1 MVLKGEFPMNKLTN
15 INLASDEVVAKMRGM
30 DRHPV
35 LRVLAICALCL
46 ITSSCAVQPGQ
57 QIPAFLPMADS
68 VALTEPLDI
77 DGVWRVNTI
86 DKRIRIEGG
95 RAYAVDDWL
104 HLFTLHVMP
113 NMVVIRNIQPDGMGG
128 YTGEDLPLMGK
139 WQAKPA
145 ADGALDIF
153 VAGALGPASYRLLP
167 VELDSPG
174 LDDGD
179 EYPDDEGYPDDGN
192 VGDDGDYVDE
202 DIPDEEPA
210 PAPGI
215 APIGVGQIVG
225 NTVAELGKNCYED
238 FKPMGGAMLK
248 YLACQAGLGN
258 INALNQFLLANK
270 VDDAKNILAARACM
284 NEFNNLV
291 NTVRQKGF
299 KSLSL
304 GVSGELGAIIGGS
317 GEAFIA
323 SNLDLSSPTI
333 YGSLGAG
340 VGSQVG
346 GGVNGVVSVYY
357 DSANK
362 LSGKGKSFSVSLKA
376 FGGAGGAVGISSGP
390 SPRCESFSATAG
402 AGAEVNAGSVS
413 ATRTFKLVRI
423 PKPDFS
429 AGCKDVSVKAT
440 NRTGKEIKIIDVDF
454 YDYINKR
461 WRSKIIRN
469 QKVSIGKTW
478 SKKLRLQKVG
488 GDKTKIRV
496 QYRVRDRRGLLKN
509 WSDVLSRETG
519 SKVCSAGI
527 TFSTVIK

>member
-1 MVLKGEFPMNKLTN
+1 MSKLTN
-15 INLASDEVVAKMRGM
+15 IKLANDGAVAKTRGT

-68 VALTEPLDI
+68 VAPTEPLDI
-77 DGVWRVNTI
+77 DGVWWVNTI
-86 DKRIRIEGG
+86 DKRIRIESG

-113 NMVVIRNIQPDGMGG
+113 NMVVIRNIQSDGMGG

-145 ADGALDIF
+145 ADGALDVV

-174 LDDGD
+174 FEDGD
-179 EYPDDEGYPDDGN
+179 EYPDDEGYPEDDDT
-192 VGDDGDYVDE
+192 GDEPPEYDG
-202 DIPDEEPA
+202 EP
-210 PAPGI
+210 
-215 APIGVGQIVG
+215 PIVVG
-225 NTVAELGKNCYED
+225 NTVTELGKNCYED

-258 INALNQFLLANK
+258 INALNQVLLANK
-270 VDDAKNILAARACM
+270 VDDAKGILAAKACM

-291 NTVRQKGF
+291 NTVQHKGF

-340 VGSQVG
+340 IGSQVG

-357 DSANK
+357 DRADK

-376 FGGAGGAVGISSGP
+376 LGGAGGAVGLSSGS

-469 QKVSIGKTW
+469 QKVKNGKTW

-488 GDKTKIRV
+488 GDKTKVRV
-496 QYRVRDRRGLLKN
+496 QYRVRDRRGLFNN
-509 WSDVLSRETG
+509 WSDVLNRETG
-519 SKVCSAGI
+519 SKVCRAGM
-527 TFSTVIK
+527 TFSTDLK

>member
-1 MVLKGEFPMNKLTN
+1 MNKLTS
-15 INLASDEVVAKMRGM
+15 IKLGKGKSVVHLHETVHQR
-30 DRHPV
+30 
-35 LRVLAICALCL
+35 LLYLLAICALTL
-46 ITSSCAVQPGQ
+46 ISSSCAVQPGK
-57 QIPAFLPMADS
+57 QIPAFLPMADNVPRS
-68 VALTEPLDI
+68 QSLDI
-77 DGVWRVNTI
+77 DGVWRINTI
-86 DKRIRIEGG
+86 GKRIRIEDG

-113 NMVVIRNIQPDGMGG
+113 NMVVIRNIQSDGMGG
-128 YTGEDLPLMGK
+128 YSGEDLPLMGR
-139 WQAKPA
+139 WQAKLA
-145 ADGALDIF
+145 NDGALDVS
-153 VAGALGPASYRLLP
+153 VAGAMGPASYRLLP
-167 VELDSPG
+167 VESDSPG
-174 LDDGD
+174 FDDSGDDDDGA
-179 EYPDDEGYPDDGN
+179 PIDDE
-192 VGDDGDYVDE
+192 DYVDE
-202 DIPDEEPA
+202 DTPDKEPA
-210 PAPGI
+210 PTPGI
-215 APIGVGQIVG
+215 APIGVGRIVG

-258 INALNQFLLANK
+258 INALNQILLANK
-270 VDDAKNILAARACM
+270 VEDAKNILAAQACM
-284 NEFNNLV
+284 NEFNDLV
-291 NTVRQKGF
+291 RTVSRKGF

-323 SNLDLSSPTI
+323 SNLDLGSPTI

-340 VGSQVG
+340 IGSQVG

-357 DSANK
+357 DKANK
-362 LSGKGKSFSVSLKA
+362 LSGKGKSFAVSLKA
-376 FGGAGGAVGISSGP
+376 VGGAGGAVGISSGS

-429 AGCKDVSVKAT
+429 AACKDVKVKAV

-469 QKVSIGKTW
+469 QKVSNGKTW

-488 GDKTKIRV
+488 GDKTKVKV
-496 QYRVRDRRGLLKN
+496 QYRVRDNHGLFNK
-509 WSDVLSRETG
+509 WSEVKDKVTG
-519 SKVCSAGI
+519 AKTCKAGT
-527 TFSTVIK
+527 TFSTELR

>member
-1 MVLKGEFPMNKLTN
+1 MKH
-15 INLASDEVVAKMRGM
+15 INNLNQSNSRAAPGVRNAFRQSIL
-30 DRHPV
+30 HF
-35 LRVLAICALCL
+35 LAITVLCL
-46 ITSSCAVQPGQ
+46 TVSSCAVQPGQ

-68 VALTEPLDI
+68 VARSEPLDI

-86 DKRIRIEGG
+86 GKRIRIEGG

-113 NMVVIRNIQPDGMGG
+113 NMVVIRNIQPDGAGG
-128 YTGEDLPLMGK
+128 YSGEDLPLMGK

-145 ADGALDIF
+145 ADGALDVF
-153 VAGALGPASYRLLP
+153 VAGAMGPASYRLLP
-167 VELDSPG
+167 VESDSPG
-174 LDDGD
+174 FDGGD
-179 EYPDDEGYPDDGN
+179 EYPGDEGYPGDEDYPDDGGTADEPPEYDQEPPVTGPLPS
-192 VGDDGDYVDE
+192 VGK
-202 DIPDEEPA
+202 
-210 PAPGI
+210 
-215 APIGVGQIVG
+215 
-225 NTVAELGKNCYED
+225 TVAEIGKNCYQD

-258 INALNQFLLANK
+258 INALKQVLLANK
-270 VDDAKNILAARACM
+270 VDDAKDILAARACM

-291 NTVRQKGF
+291 RTVQRKGF

-323 SNLDLSSPTI
+323 SNLNLGSPTI

-340 VGSQVG
+340 IGSQVG

-357 DSANK
+357 DRADK

-376 FGGAGGAVGISSGP
+376 LGGAGGAVGLSSGS

-429 AGCKDVSVKAT
+429 AACKDVTVRAT

-469 QKVSIGKTW
+469 QKVSNGKTW
-478 SKKLRLQKVG
+478 SKNLRLQKVG
-488 GDKTKIRV
+488 GDKTKVKV
-496 QYRVRDRRGLLKN
+496 QYRVKDDHSWINKWSEVKN
-509 WSDVLSRETG
+509 QVTG
-519 SKVCSAGI
+519 SKTCKAGT
-527 TFSTVIK
+527 TFSTEIN